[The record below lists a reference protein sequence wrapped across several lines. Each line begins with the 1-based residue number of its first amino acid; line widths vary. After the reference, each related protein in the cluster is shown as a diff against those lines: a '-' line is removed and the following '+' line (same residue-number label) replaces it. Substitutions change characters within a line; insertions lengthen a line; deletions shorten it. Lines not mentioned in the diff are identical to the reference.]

1 LRPAAKMA
9 PAESG
14 EKATSFAM
22 ACSLLS
28 RYVRQNGAA
37 AADLGL
43 AIRAESDAK
52 RTSADME
59 KGETGKETMDLFPQ
73 IAGFG
78 SEAATKEAPDA
89 REPEKRQLTIFYGGK
104 VLVFDDFPAEKAKD
118 LMQMASKGSSVAQNP
133 GLLPPS
139 TAATVTDS
147 TKIAAVPAAPIAVA
161 NAQKSAADIPQAPK
175 ASLRRFLEKR
185 KDRLTAK
192 APYPGSPSDV
202 TPVKK
207 EMSDGQPWLGLGPQ
221 IANPDLS
228 LSKEASQ

>member
-1 LRPAAKMA
+1 MRPAAKMA

-147 TKIAAVPAAPIAVA
+147 TKIVAVPAAPIAVA